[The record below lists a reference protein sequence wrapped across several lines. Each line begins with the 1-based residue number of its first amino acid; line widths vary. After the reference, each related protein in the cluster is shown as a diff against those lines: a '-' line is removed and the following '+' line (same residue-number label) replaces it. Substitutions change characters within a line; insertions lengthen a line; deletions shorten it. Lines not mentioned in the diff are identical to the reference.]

1 MQGRNRDA
9 NIQNGLVDT
18 AGEGKGRQTERE
30 VLMYTYIHTY
40 YRVLKQ
46 IAREK

>member
-1 MQGRNRDA
+1 MALMGSSRKADR
-9 NIQNGLVDT
+9 GLVDT